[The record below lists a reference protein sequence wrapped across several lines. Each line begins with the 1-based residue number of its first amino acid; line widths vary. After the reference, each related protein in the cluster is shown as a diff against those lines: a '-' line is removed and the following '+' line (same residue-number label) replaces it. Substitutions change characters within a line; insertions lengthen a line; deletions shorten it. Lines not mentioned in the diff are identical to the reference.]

1 MHSKCNTHIK
11 EIKDA
16 FENTFNNLK
25 NIIKL
30 EYSFE
35 VKDYI
40 EPIEINHNSSVGDQ
54 IKHYRQ
60 LKGVQQKDVAK
71 HIDIDRYTMYQI
83 ENKDYKQ
90 IYYPETIRKIIDY
103 LEIEDKIIWNDP
115 YLKFIVY
122 DEYEKI
128 KEFRLKADIPQKDF
142 ANLLDVEASTLRKW
156 ETGESKMSRKNFEKF
171 NNLLLEQENSKKF
184 KCDDSYINFI
194 KNNPKKQF
202 KDYIKK
208 ECINIEEFARRMD
221 RHPTTILN
229 MINGKTTI
237 TRKQYYKFEELLNNQ
252 KLGIISSDPYINFVK
267 SNKQSKFILNFIK
280 KNKMSRAELSRQ
292 LGIGRCTVERWIR
305 NEIVISR
312 SNYEKLMDFINSYEQ
327 KKESTN
333 DTCSMH

>member
-1 MHSKCNTHIK
+1 MCWKCNTHIK

-40 EPIEINHNSSVGDQ
+40 EPIEINDNSSVGDQ

-184 KCDDSYINFI
+184 KCDDSYLNFI
-194 KNNPKKQF
+194 KNNHINYHGNKIYLVI
-202 KDYIKK
+202 DGLIIK
-208 ECINIEEFARRMD
+208 ALDLR
-221 RHPTTILN
+221 
-229 MINGKTTI
+229 
-237 TRKQYYKFEELLNNQ
+237 
-252 KLGIISSDPYINFVK
+252 S
-267 SNKQSKFILNFIK
+267 
-280 KNKMSRAELSRQ
+280 
-292 LGIGRCTVERWIR
+292 IR
-305 NEIVISR
+305 
-312 SNYEKLMDFINSYEQ
+312 
-327 KKESTN
+327 
-333 DTCSMH
+333 